1 MVEIRESIT
10 VPAPVEEVYRYMDA
24 SVRLIEL
31 TPGMQKHGDL
41 SEKPTGKDKDK
52 ESRVEYTYEMQGMP
66 VRGSVE
72 ITESERNRK
81 VVYRLTGP
89 SPATFTWTFE
99 PEGDSATRVAVHL
112 DYGAAVPMPDS
123 MLSFFT
129 KAYNE
134 NQLGVMLDRLRSQFM
149 R

>member
-41 SEKPTGKDKDK
+41 SEKPTGKAKDK
-52 ESRVEYTYEMQGMP
+52 EAKVEYTYEMQGMP

-72 ITESERNRK
+72 ITEAERNRK

-99 PEGDSATRVAVHL
+99 PEGDSTTRVALHL
-112 DYGAAVPMPDS
+112 DYGAAVPMPDA

-134 NQLGVMLDRLRSQFM
+134 NQLGTMLDRLRQQFT

>member
-41 SEKPTGKDKDK
+41 AEKPTGKDK
-52 ESRVEYTYEMQGMP
+52 EARVEYTYEMQGMP

-72 ITESERNRK
+72 IAETERNRR

-99 PEGDSATRVAVHL
+99 PDGDAATRVAVHL
-112 DYGAAVPMPDS
+112 DYGAAVPMPDA

-129 KAYNE
+129 RAYNE
-134 NQLGVMLDRLRSQFM
+134 GQVGAMLDRLRQQFM